1 MTTATKIYE
10 AINAIMSAIEPIAKN
25 KVNPQQN
32 YKFRGVDDVYAVL
45 SPMLTANK
53 VVIIPNVTRHSLEQF
68 TTSKGGVI
76 FRAIVD
82 VEYTIASAED
92 GSIIKVVV
100 TGEGMD
106 SGDKATPKALSGAY
120 KYMAFQLFCIP
131 VDTGDDAEKEDHSIK
146 STATQ
151 SAPQTQTAGASPDK
165 WLNKF
170 SDKQGTIS
178 REWKNVVDAITMKTV
193 VSVSDI
199 AKIYKINKE
208 LRAELQQLIDDAE

>member
-1 MTTATKIYE
+1 MTTTAKIYE

-53 VVIIPNVTRHSLEQF
+53 VVIIPNVINHDLQQF
-68 TTSKGGVI
+68 TTAKGGII
-76 FRAIVD
+76 FRALVN
-82 VEYTIASAED
+82 VEYTVASAED
-92 GSIIKVVV
+92 GSHIKVTV

-131 VDTGDDAEKEDHSIK
+131 VDTGDDAEHQDHNV
-146 STATQ
+146 TGQAQPQQQAT
-151 SAPQTQTAGASPDK
+151 PQPEK

-170 SDKQGTIS
+170 SDKKGTIS
-178 REWKNVVDAITMKTV
+178 RDWENVLSAIELGTVKNVNDV
-193 VSVSDI
+193 
-199 AKIYKINKE
+199 AKVYKISKE
-208 LRAELQQLIDDAE
+208 LRAELQQIFDNGSN